1 MTDDSVQPDEKLS
14 WRFPRVFWIANSAE
28 LFERAAY
35 YGMIIAL
42 FKYLVERV
50 GFSDIEAGFLA
61 GSFSSI
67 LYLLPTFLG
76 IMADKIG
83 FRRALMLAFALLTAG
98 YALLGAFQYKST
110 VVLSL
115 AVIMVG
121 GAIVKPVIA
130 GTAAKC
136 SDDAHRARAFS
147 IFYAIV
153 NIGAF
158 VGKSAAA
165 PLRQKLGLEYINYY
179 AALMA
184 FCAFLVVVFLYRDVD
199 RSGTGKTY
207 REAWQGLIKVVSNI
221 RFLCLIL
228 IVAGFW
234 AIQHQL
240 YAAMPSYI
248 TRLMGE
254 DAKPE
259 WLANIN
265 PAVVVLL
272 VIPITHLLRR
282 SKPVNTIAVALL
294 IIPFSALSI
303 SLSPALQSLTGSTVD
318 FGLFA
323 LHPMTLMVIIGIA
336 LQGVA
341 ECFLSPKWL
350 EFASKQAPEG
360 EVGLYMGYMHL
371 SSVFAYLFGFIIAG
385 FMLNAYCPDPTTLS
399 PEVYQQWQA
408 AIETGSPLPAAYEH
422 AHWIWYVFAA
432 VGATAF
438 AALLVFKFVT
448 DRIDGREKV
457 SG

>member
-1 MTDDSVQPDEKLS
+1 MTDDFVQPDEKLS
-14 WRFPRVFWIANSAE
+14 WRFPRAFWTANVAE

-50 GFSDIEAGFLA
+50 GFSDVAAGFLA

-76 IMADKIG
+76 ILADKIG
-83 FRRALMLAFALLTAG
+83 FRRALILAFTLLTAG
-98 YALLGAFQYKST
+98 YGLLGLFQLKVT
-110 VVLSL
+110 VIVAL
-115 AVIMVG
+115 AVIMTG

-147 IFYAIV
+147 IFYAVV

-158 VGKSAAA
+158 IGKSAAA
-165 PLRQKLGLEYINYY
+165 PLRQELGLEYINYY

-184 FCAFLVVVFLYRDVD
+184 FCALLVVIFIYRDVD

-207 REAWQGLIKVVSNI
+207 QEAWRGLLKVISNV

-272 VIPITHLLRR
+272 VIPITHVLRR
-282 SKPVNTIAVALL
+282 VKPVNTIAVALL

-303 SLSPALQSLTGSTVD
+303 SLSPALQSQTGPVVD
-318 FGLFA
+318 FRYFT
-323 LHPMTLMVIIGIA
+323 LHPLTVMVIIGIA

-385 FMLNAYCPDPTTLS
+385 FMLDAYCPDPATLS
-399 PEVYQQWQA
+399 PELYAQWEA
-408 AIETGSPLPAAYEH
+408 AITTGSPLPDVYAN

-438 AALLVFKFVT
+438 VALLVFKFVT
-448 DRIDGREKV
+448 GALDRKAGR
-457 SG
+457 